1 MKKKKLKKS
10 LEKNWQKYLATT
22 LVFFF
27 ILRLLSPFI
36 SIVFLEIKYNLNK
49 SSNPSS
55 SSQILEETIVKDYQ
69 LIIPK
74 VLINKP
80 IIINVDAK
88 NEKVYLEAIK
98 RGIAHAKGSSL
109 PGNPGLGYYFAHSS
123 NSDYRYQ
130 SNAVFYLLGKLE
142 LNDSIYIKDSYGE
155 ILEYKVSDK
164 KETLPSETEFLHKEY
179 KKETIVLQT
188 CWPPGRTIK
197 RLLVFASKVDNDPS
211 YQKKVLEDN

>member
-1 MKKKKLKKS
+1 MKKKQLKK
-10 LEKNWQKYLATT
+10 LLKKNWQKYLATT
-22 LVFFF
+22 LVIFF
-27 ILRLLSPFI
+27 IVRLLSPFI

-49 SSNPSS
+49 SSNLDNN
-55 SSQILEETIVKDYQ
+55 SQILEETIVKDYQ

-88 NEKVYLEAIK
+88 NEDVYLEAIK
-98 RGIAHAKGSSL
+98 NGIAHAKGSSL

-130 SNAVFYLLGKLE
+130 TNAVFYLLGKLE
-142 LNDSIYIKDSYGE
+142 LDDMVYIKDSYGE
-155 ILEYKVSDK
+155 ILEYKVTDK
-164 KETLPSETEFLHKEY
+164 KTTLPSELDFLRKEY

-197 RLLVFASKVDNDPS
+197 RMLVFATRVNNNPS
-211 YQKKVLEDN
+211 FQKKSLIE